1 MDRELLNKIATTDYL
16 YFDGNEQNVKYN
28 IVLKLLNAFGYD
40 RLDLEHAAQGSRVD
54 INIGNKII
62 TETKAFDKNLDSYV
76 LQLKEY
82 CNTER
87 PFLAILTNGKQFRFY
102 SPLMRVRD
110 FADTLIY
117 ELSIKDVAKDEMVER
132 ISKIIGIEN
141 FKNETYITF
150 IEEREKELKQI
161 KEFLRDFDKRK
172 SEDIQKIKTDI
183 SQLESEIEKLNS
195 EIRLKQQEI
204 EQIKSKQQPEKE
216 ELYEKHFVP
225 RTTKVQPVIRPI
237 TLQSPIIQPIPTDG
251 KTYVIDS
258 PKEDV
263 KAYGQFYDSR
273 RFKVLKGLTVSINLD
288 DSFGKGAAGG
298 AYELRKELE
307 KSGIIN
313 ANRQFNE
320 DYTFNSISQA
330 ACVVL
335 GGSRSG
341 PREWK

>member
-62 TETKAFDKNLDSYV
+62 IETKAFDKNLDSYV

-82 CNTER
+82 CDTER

-117 ELSIKDVAKDEMVER
+117 ELSIKDFAKDEMVER

-273 RFKVLKGLTVSINLD
+273 RFKVLKGSTVSINLD

>member
-40 RLDLEHAAQGSRVD
+40 RLDLEHAAQGSKVD

-62 TETKAFDKNLDSYV
+62 IETKAFDKNLDSYV

-82 CNTER
+82 CDTER

-117 ELSIKDVAKDEMVER
+117 ELSIKDFAKDEMVER

-258 PKEDV
+258 PKEDA
-263 KAYGQFYDSR
+263 KAYGQFYDFR
-273 RFKVLKGLTVSINLD
+273 RFKVLKGSTVSINLD
-288 DSFGKGAAGG
+288 DSFGKGAADG

-313 ANRQFNE
+313 ANR
-320 DYTFNSISQA
+320 
-330 ACVVL
+330 
-335 GGSRSG
+335 
-341 PREWK
+341 

>member
-62 TETKAFDKNLDSYV
+62 IETKAFDKNLDSYV

-82 CNTER
+82 CDTER

-117 ELSIKDVAKDEMVER
+117 ELSIKDFAKDEMVER

-258 PKEDV
+258 PKEDA

-273 RFKVLKGLTVSINLD
+273 RFKVLKGSTVSINLD
-288 DSFGKGAAGG
+288 DSFGKGAADG

-313 ANRQFNE
+313 ANR
-320 DYTFNSISQA
+320 
-330 ACVVL
+330 
-335 GGSRSG
+335 
-341 PREWK
+341 

>member
-62 TETKAFDKNLDSYV
+62 IETKAFDKNLDSYV

-82 CNTER
+82 CDTER

-117 ELSIKDVAKDEMVER
+117 ELSIKDFAKDEMVER

-313 ANRQFNE
+313 ANR
-320 DYTFNSISQA
+320 
-330 ACVVL
+330 
-335 GGSRSG
+335 
-341 PREWK
+341 

>member
-1 MDRELLNKIATTDYL
+1 MDRELLNKIANADYL
-16 YFDGNEQNVKYN
+16 HFDGNEQNVKYN

-40 RLDLEHAAQGSRVD
+40 KLDLEHAAQGSRVD

-62 TETKAFDKNLDSYV
+62 VETKAFDKNLDNYV

-82 CNTER
+82 CDTER
-87 PFLAILTNGKQFRFY
+87 PFLAILTNGRQFRFY

-117 ELSIKDVAKDEMVER
+117 ELSIKDFAKDEVVER
-132 ISKIIGIEN
+132 INKIIGIEN

-161 KEFLRDFDKRK
+161 KEFLSDFDKRK

-216 ELYEKHFVP
+216 ELYNKHFVP
-225 RTTKVQPVIRPI
+225 MTSEVQPVIIPT
-237 TLQSPIIQPIPTDG
+237 TLQLPIIQPIPTDG
-251 KTYVIDS
+251 KTYTIDS
-258 PKEDV
+258 PKEGV
-263 KAYGQFYDSR
+263 KAYGQFYDSK
-273 RFKVLKGLTVSINLD
+273 RFKVLKGSTVSISTD
-288 DSFGKGAAGG
+288 DSFGKGAADGG
-298 AYELRKELE
+298 YKRRKELE

-313 ANRQFNE
+313 SNRQFNE
-320 DYTFNSISQA
+320 DYVFNSISQV

-341 PREWK
+341 PKEWK